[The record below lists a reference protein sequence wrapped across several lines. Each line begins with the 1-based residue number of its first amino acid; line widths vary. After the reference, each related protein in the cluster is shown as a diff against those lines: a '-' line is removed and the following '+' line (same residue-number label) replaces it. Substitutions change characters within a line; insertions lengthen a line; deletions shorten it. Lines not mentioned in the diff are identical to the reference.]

1 LPSSSLPN
9 PQPSVR
15 ESSDAATVQWRVT
28 EDRGVLWARRR
39 TSPTHLVGDAKL
51 RHHRS
56 ASHVALPLPT
66 RVPAAAPCVSFATPS
81 PQRQFTSRM
90 RGVRWSNARCVKR
103 PCPPSN
109 TDNTPHTRTHTRW
122 ANTSAPKR
130 DVKTSSAVKPSA
142 LLLIAPSAW
151 SPPPELRRCSCVPPR
166 TGTQWTLALMGVACG
181 THGPPPHIH
190 RGLYDRGS
198 SHHPTHL
205 PTPLGP

>member
-1 LPSSSLPN
+1 MFSSHRRMHACHEEGCRGLLPSSSLPN

-39 TSPTHLVGDAKL
+39 TSPTHLVGDSKL

-109 TDNTPHTRTHTRW
+109 TDNTR
-122 ANTSAPKR
+122 
-130 DVKTSSAVKPSA
+130 
-142 LLLIAPSAW
+142 
-151 SPPPELRRCSCVPPR
+151 
-166 TGTQWTLALMGVACG
+166 
-181 THGPPPHIH
+181 
-190 RGLYDRGS
+190 
-198 SHHPTHL
+198 
-205 PTPLGP
+205 TPLGKPPRESSKPPPSYHPPSSSLPPPPGAQHWNCAVARACHRGRARNGRCC